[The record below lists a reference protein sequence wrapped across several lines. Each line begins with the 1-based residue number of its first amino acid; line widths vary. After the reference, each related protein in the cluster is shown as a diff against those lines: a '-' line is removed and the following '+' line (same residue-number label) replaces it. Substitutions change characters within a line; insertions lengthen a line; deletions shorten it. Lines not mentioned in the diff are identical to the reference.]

1 MTGSREAAL
10 EVLTACR
17 KSDAYVDA
25 ALKSTLRRAK
35 LSPRDAALTSHI
47 TYGVVQNRMLIDYYL
62 DKLCKNGT
70 DDLEPV
76 ILDILRIG
84 ACQILLMDRIP
95 HSAAVNEAVSM
106 AKVHHRPRAAG
117 MVNAV
122 LRNLSRSKDALTP
135 PPDLPRRTSH
145 PQWLVE
151 RLTAILGREEA
162 EQCLIANNAPAPM
175 TVQTNTLQTTSE
187 ALCEELRT
195 AGVAVMPHPFLE
207 GCFFLEGAGD
217 IEALPAFTEGRFL
230 VQDAAARLTAIA
242 ADCRPGTVL
251 IDVCAAPGGKSF
263 AAAMA
268 MKNQG
273 EIVACDIHPH
283 KLQLLQRGAERLGVT
298 CLRTE
303 LADGRQRREA
313 FIGSAD
319 TVFCDVPCSGLGI
332 IRKKPDIRYK
342 VPKALAGLP
351 EVQLAI
357 LRNAK
362 EYVKPG
368 GVLVYSTCTIL
379 PEENEQVVQALLQD
393 APELSL
399 ESFSLPGVGAC
410 PGEITLWP
418 HRHQTDGFYICKLR
432 KQL

>member
-10 EVLTACR
+10 EVLTTCR

-25 ALKSTLRRAK
+25 ALKSTLRRAG
-35 LSPRDAALTSHI
+35 LSPRDAALASHI
-47 TYGVVQNRMLIDYYL
+47 TYGVVQKRMLIDYYL

-70 DDLEPV
+70 GDLEPV

-106 AKVHHRPRAAG
+106 AKAHHRPQAAG

-145 PQWLVE
+145 PRWLVE
-151 RLTAILGREEA
+151 RLTAILGQEEA

-175 TVQTNTLQTTSE
+175 TVQTNTIQTTPE

-195 AGVAVMPHPFLE
+195 AGVTVTPHPFLE

-242 ADCRPGTVL
+242 ADCRPRTVL

-263 AAAMA
+263 TAAMA
-268 MKNQG
+268 MEMG
-273 EIVACDIHPH
+273 P
-283 KLQLLQRGAERLGVT
+283 
-298 CLRTE
+298 
-303 LADGRQRREA
+303 
-313 FIGSAD
+313 
-319 TVFCDVPCSGLGI
+319 
-332 IRKKPDIRYK
+332 
-342 VPKALAGLP
+342 
-351 EVQLAI
+351 
-357 LRNAK
+357 
-362 EYVKPG
+362 
-368 GVLVYSTCTIL
+368 
-379 PEENEQVVQALLQD
+379 
-393 APELSL
+393 
-399 ESFSLPGVGAC
+399 
-410 PGEITLWP
+410 
-418 HRHQTDGFYICKLR
+418 
-432 KQL
+432 